1 MELTTCHAT
10 KIRSFGT
17 IFRCVVTSLTSEPL
31 FEGCELCEVG
41 TTAARWGSYW
51 GHTGALVMIPR
62 RYPQLRCQV
71 GMVVRLVALAA
82 LLGARPAGLGI
93 FSHPQRRRV

>member
-1 MELTTCHAT
+1 M
-10 KIRSFGT
+10 F
-17 IFRCVVTSLTSEPL
+17 FRCVVTSLTSEPL

-41 TTAARWGSYW
+41 TTAARGG

-93 FSHPQRRRV
+93 FFHPQRRRLSPSDS